1 MFRGYC
7 LPKSSIPSCKR
18 FLKNAD
24 FLFTDW
30 LCSIASLVSPRNT
43 EIQTTEKFSMV
54 NYCHTQHLGLKSV
67 HIPGVFHPL
76 LNTHDNH
83 PSRYHFSTS
92 TDEKTGSE
100 RLFQNYTDSNWV
112 AERDL
117 QVRNFW
123 LKSSSHHFPNTKR
136 EGRRKGDEEINF
148 IIY

>member
-83 PSRYHFSTS
+83 PSRYHFLLLQMKKQAQRDFSRITRTVTGWQRGIS
-92 TDEKTGSE
+92 KSGISGSKVHHTISLIQREKVEGKGMK
-100 RLFQNYTDSNWV
+100 RLI
-112 AERDL
+112 L
-117 QVRNFW
+117 
-123 LKSSSHHFPNTKR
+123 
-136 EGRRKGDEEINF
+136 
-148 IIY
+148 